1 MRKLSK
7 LLSMLL
13 ITITLSSCFL
23 VGCNIIKAKKYDV
36 TIKIGCSTGEEWIFT
51 PDVKEMHCEFEYD
64 GIERTFFVDKYN
76 LAKHPRWANKWFDPS
91 PYGANV
97 FGGSLSK
104 VNQMYYEENPKVVCD
119 RGEYLFS
126 VYADSTSNLW
136 NCRFIRLYITVK

>member
-1 MRKLSK
+1 MKKLSK
-7 LLSMLL
+7 LLSILL
-13 ITITLSSCFL
+13 IMITLSSCFL
-23 VGCNIIKAKKYDV
+23 VGCNIKKEKKYDV
-36 TIKIGCSTGEEWIFT
+36 TIKIGCSTGESWIFT
-51 PDVKEMHCEFEYD
+51 PDVEELHWKLEYD

-76 LAKHPRWANKWFDPS
+76 LAKHPRWGDKWFNPS

-136 NCRFIRLYITVK
+136 NCRFIKLYITVK